1 MIYSLTGKYV
11 SAEPSFVVI
20 DCGGVGFQCFT
31 SMSTITR
38 LPQQGSTV
46 TLYTY
51 MSVTENAITLYGF
64 SEKTELSCFR
74 MLISVSGIGPKAALS
89 ILSTLTP
96 EDVALAVGS
105 GDYKAITRANGVGPK
120 IAQRVVLELKDKFK
134 SMGAPA
140 DLPAGAKGVP
150 AAAANHS
157 AAAINALMVL
167 GCQSSEAARLPR
179 RSSVSPSSRWARAY
193 NTTLRLKSD
202 IFCGLFRT
210 LLRLPTKRAPARRRR
225 HPRMTRKILAKN
237 LSSFNRG
244 VV

>member
-11 SAEPSFVVI
+11 AAEPNYVVVE
-20 DCGGVGFQCFT
+20 CGGVGFQCFT

-64 SEKTELSCFR
+64 SEKTELSCFK
-74 MLISVSGIGPKAALS
+74 MLISVSGIGPKAAIS

-140 DLPAGAKGVP
+140 ELPTGAKAGVVSVSSN
-150 AAAANHS
+150 A

-167 GCQSSEAARLPR
+167 GCQSAEAAKLVAKLDA
-179 RSSVSPSSRWARAY
+179 S
-193 NTTLRLKSD
+193 
-202 IFCGLFRT
+202 
-210 LLRLPTKRAPARRRR
+210 LPTEEIIR
-225 HPRMTRKILAKN
+225 LALIEMAK
-237 LSSFNRG
+237 G
-244 VV
+244 M

>member
-11 SAEPSFVVI
+11 AAEPNFVVI

-31 SMSTITR
+31 SVSTITR

-64 SEKTELSCFR
+64 SEKTELSCFK
-74 MLISVSGIGPKAALS
+74 MLISVSGIGPKAAIS

-140 DLPAGAKGVP
+140 DLPKGGQTGAVS
-150 AAAANHS
+150 ASSNA

-167 GCQSSEAARLPR
+167 GCQSSEAAKL
-179 RSSVSPSSRWARAY
+179 VAKLDA
-193 NTTLRLKSD
+193 T
-202 IFCGLFRT
+202 
-210 LLRLPTKRAPARRRR
+210 LPTEEIIR
-225 HPRMTRKILAKN
+225 LALIEMAK
-237 LSSFNRG
+237 G
-244 VV
+244 M

>member
-11 SAEPSFVVI
+11 AAEPNFVVI

-31 SMSTITR
+31 SMSTIAR

-64 SEKTELSCFR
+64 SQKTELSCFK
-74 MLISVSGIGPKAALS
+74 MLISVSGIGPKAAIS
-89 ILSTLTP
+89 ILSKLTP

-134 SMGAPA
+134 SMGAPS
-140 DLPAGAKGVP
+140 DISTGNAGGAS
-150 AAAANHS
+150 AAPNNA

-167 GCQSSEAARLPR
+167 GCQSSEAAKL
-179 RSSVSPSSRWARAY
+179 VS
-193 NTTLRLKSD
+193 KSD
-202 IFCGLFRT
+202 SS
-210 LLRLPTKRAPARRRR
+210 LPTEEIIR
-225 HPRMTRKILAKN
+225 LALIEMAK
-237 LSSFNRG
+237 G
-244 VV
+244 M

>member
-1 MIYSLTGKYV
+1 MIYSLTGKYAA
-11 SAEPSFVVI
+11 AEPNFVVI
-20 DCGGVGFQCFT
+20 ECGGVGFQCFT

-64 SEKTELSCFR
+64 SEKTELSCFK
-74 MLISVSGIGPKAALS
+74 MLISVSGIGPKAAVS

-140 DLPAGAKGVP
+140 DSPAGTKGGAVP
-150 AAAANHS
+150 VSNNA

-167 GCQSSEAARLPR
+167 GCQSCEAAKLVAKLD
-179 RSSVSPSSRWARAY
+179 S
-193 NTTLRLKSD
+193 T
-202 IFCGLFRT
+202 
-210 LLRLPTKRAPARRRR
+210 LPTEEIIR
-225 HPRMTRKILAKN
+225 LALIEMAKQI
-237 LSSFNRG
+237 
-244 VV
+244 

>member
-11 SAEPSFVVI
+11 AAEPNFVVI

-31 SMSTITR
+31 SMSTIAR

-64 SEKTELSCFR
+64 SQKTELSCFK
-74 MLISVSGIGPKAALS
+74 MLISVSGIGPKAAIS
-89 ILSTLTP
+89 ILSKLTP

-134 SMGAPA
+134 SMGAPS
-140 DLPAGAKGVP
+140 DISTGNVGGA
-150 AAAANHS
+150 S
-157 AAAINALMVL
+157 AVNALMVL
-167 GCQSSEAARLPR
+167 GCQSSEAAKL
-179 RSSVSPSSRWARAY
+179 VS
-193 NTTLRLKSD
+193 KSD
-202 IFCGLFRT
+202 PS
-210 LLRLPTKRAPARRRR
+210 LPTEEIIR
-225 HPRMTRKILAKN
+225 LALIEMAK
-237 LSSFNRG
+237 G
-244 VV
+244 M

>member
-11 SAEPSFVVI
+11 AAEPGFVVI
-20 DCGGVGFQCFT
+20 ECGGVGFQCFT
-31 SMSTITR
+31 SMSTVTR

-51 MSVTENAITLYGF
+51 MSVTENAITLFGF

-74 MLISVSGIGPKAALS
+74 MLISVSGIGPKAAIS
-89 ILSTLTP
+89 ILSTLSP

-140 DLPAGAKGVP
+140 DLSKAAQTGAGSASNN
-150 AAAANHS
+150 A

-167 GCQSSEAARLPR
+167 GCQSSEASKLVARLD
-179 RSSVSPSSRWARAY
+179 A
-193 NTTLRLKSD
+193 T
-202 IFCGLFRT
+202 
-210 LLRLPTKRAPARRRR
+210 LPTEEIIR
-225 HPRMTRKILAKN
+225 LALIEMAKG
-237 LSSFNRG
+237 L
-244 VV
+244 

>member
-11 SAEPSFVVI
+11 AAEPNYVVVE
-20 DCGGVGFQCFT
+20 CGGVGFQCFT

-64 SEKTELSCFR
+64 SEKTELSCFK
-74 MLISVSGIGPKAALS
+74 MLISVSGIGPKAAIS

-105 GDYKAITRANGVGPK
+105 GDYKAI
-120 IAQRVVLELKDKFK
+120 AQRVVLELKDKFK

-140 DLPAGAKGVP
+140 ELPTGAKAGVVSVSSN
-150 AAAANHS
+150 A

-167 GCQSSEAARLPR
+167 GCQSAEAAKLVAKLDA
-179 RSSVSPSSRWARAY
+179 S
-193 NTTLRLKSD
+193 
-202 IFCGLFRT
+202 
-210 LLRLPTKRAPARRRR
+210 LPTEEIIR
-225 HPRMTRKILAKN
+225 LALIEMAK
-237 LSSFNRG
+237 G
-244 VV
+244 M

>member
-11 SAEPSFVVI
+11 AAEPNFVVI

-51 MSVTENAITLYGF
+51 MSVTESAITLFGF
-64 SEKTELSCFR
+64 SEKTELSCFK
-74 MLISVSGIGPKAALS
+74 MLISVSGIGPKAAIS

-120 IAQRVVLELKDKFK
+120 IAQRVVL
-134 SMGAPA
+134 
-140 DLPAGAKGVP
+140 
-150 AAAANHS
+150 
-157 AAAINALMVL
+157 
-167 GCQSSEAARLPR
+167 
-179 RSSVSPSSRWARAY
+179 
-193 NTTLRLKSD
+193 
-202 IFCGLFRT
+202 
-210 LLRLPTKRAPARRRR
+210 
-225 HPRMTRKILAKN
+225 
-237 LSSFNRG
+237 
-244 VV
+244 

>member
-11 SAEPSFVVI
+11 AAEPGFAVI
-20 DCGGVGFQCFT
+20 ECGGVGFQCFT
-31 SMSTITR
+31 SMSTLTR
-38 LPQQGSTV
+38 LPQQGATV
-46 TLYTY
+46 TLYTH

-167 GCQSSEAARLPR
+167 GCQSSEAAKLVAKLD
-179 RSSVSPSSRWARAY
+179 S
-193 NTTLRLKSD
+193 T
-202 IFCGLFRT
+202 
-210 LLRLPTKRAPARRRR
+210 LPTEEIIR
-225 HPRMTRKILAKN
+225 LALIEMAK
-237 LSSFNRG
+237 G
-244 VV
+244 M

>member
-11 SAEPSFVVI
+11 AAEPNFVVI

-31 SMSTITR
+31 SMSTIAR

-64 SEKTELSCFR
+64 SQKTELSCFK
-74 MLISVSGIGPKAALS
+74 MLISVSGIGPKAAIS
-89 ILSTLTP
+89 ILSKLTP

-134 SMGAPA
+134 SMGAPSDISTGNA
-140 DLPAGAKGVP
+140 DGAS
-150 AAAANHS
+150 AAPNNA

-167 GCQSSEAARLPR
+167 GCQSSEAAKL
-179 RSSVSPSSRWARAY
+179 VS
-193 NTTLRLKSD
+193 KSD
-202 IFCGLFRT
+202 PS
-210 LLRLPTKRAPARRRR
+210 LPTEEIIR
-225 HPRMTRKILAKN
+225 LALIEMAK
-237 LSSFNRG
+237 G
-244 VV
+244 M

>member
-1 MIYSLTGKYV
+1 MIYSLTGRYL
-11 SAEPSFVVI
+11 SAEPNFVVI
-20 DCGGVGFQCFT
+20 ECGGVGFQCFT

-64 SEKTELSCFR
+64 SEKTELSCFK
-74 MLISVSGIGPKAALS
+74 MLISVSGIGPKAAIS

-140 DLPAGAKGVP
+140 DLPSGVKTGSVSAP
-150 AAAANHS
+150 NNAAAAIS
-157 AAAINALMVL
+157 ALMVL
-167 GCQSSEAARLPR
+167 GCQSSEAAKLVAKLD
-179 RSSVSPSSRWARAY
+179 S
-193 NTTLRLKSD
+193 T
-202 IFCGLFRT
+202 
-210 LLRLPTKRAPARRRR
+210 LPTEEIIR
-225 HPRMTRKILAKN
+225 LALIEMAK
-237 LSSFNRG
+237 G
-244 VV
+244 M